1 MYATV
6 GRWARRGGAGVRFG
20 RLTSQARTAL
30 AAEARRLAE
39 TAAVGGAGAAL
50 FVVLGVPAGAILGAL
65 LFTAAASLAGRRLG
79 WPAPLRDLLFLVTGL
94 GAGASVTPAAL
105 GAAAVWPLSIAA
117 LVLATLGVWA
127 LGFLVFRRLAGVDA
141 PTAFFATSPGALS
154 ATVILAEAEGA
165 QLVPVAVAQT
175 LRISTLVAMA
185 PLALS
190 FGHVAPSGPPISPL
204 LPEAL
209 AWPAVVAAAV
219 AGAWLARRLG
229 WPVPVFLGALLGSAV
244 LHATAVVDT
253 RLPPAVFTVA
263 AAALGALIGSRFA
276 GIRPRDLVALMP
288 ASLASLAA
296 MAVVSAPVGALA
308 GWLSG
313 VGPAAGL
320 MAFAPGSME
329 MMVAVALSLNANPA
343 YVAAHH
349 VARTL
354 LLLGLL
360 PVLSARWRTRT

>member
-1 MYATV
+1 M
-6 GRWARRGGAGVRFG
+6 RFG
-20 RLTSQARTAL
+20 RLTSQGRAAL

-50 FVVLGVPAGAILGAL
+50 FVLLAVPAGAILGAL
-65 LFTAAASLAGRRLG
+65 LSTAAASLAGRRLG
-79 WPAPLRDLLFLVTGL
+79 WPAPLRDLLFFVTGL
-94 GAGASVTPAAL
+94 GAGAGVTPAAL
-105 GAAAVWPLSIAA
+105 RAAAVWPLSIVA
-117 LVLATLGVWA
+117 LVVATLGVWA
-127 LGFLVFRRLAGVDA
+127 LGYLVFRRLSGADA

-154 ATVILAEAEGA
+154 AIMILAEAEGA

-185 PLALS
+185 PLALGL
-190 FGHVAPSGPPISPL
+190 GHVAPPDPAVSPL

-209 AWPAVVAAAV
+209 AWPAVLAAAL
-219 AGAWLARRLG
+219 AGAWIARRLG
-229 WPVPVFLGALLGSAV
+229 WPVPIFLGALLGSAI
-244 LHATAVVDT
+244 LHATAAVDT

-263 AAALGALIGSRFA
+263 AAGLGAVIGSRFA
-276 GIRPRDLVALMP
+276 GIRPRDLLALTP
-288 ASLASLAA
+288 ASLASLGT
-296 MAVVSAPVGALA
+296 MALVSAPVGALA

-329 MMVAVALSLNANPA
+329 MMVAVSLSLNANPA

-349 VARTL
+349 LARTL

-360 PVLSARWRTRT
+360 PVLGGRWRTRK